1 MGLDMYLYA
10 DRFISEYFN
19 EGDADKIP
27 KVQELFPELKD
38 FEIKNIRAEV
48 AYWRKANA
56 IHRWFVEN
64 VQDGN
69 DDCGTYYVSKEKIQ
83 ELLELVNEVLKN
95 KGKASSALPTASGF
109 FFGSTD
115 IDDYYF
121 EDLKNTKKMLE
132 KVMNLDNSL
141 SLYYNSSW

>member
-10 DRFISEYFN
+10 DRYVSEYFN
-19 EGDADKIP
+19 KDDGEKASKI
-27 KVQELFPELKD
+27 QALFPELKD

-64 VQDGN
+64 IQDGN
-69 DDCGTYYVSKEKIQ
+69 DDCGTYYVSKEKLK
-83 ELLELVNEVLKN
+83 ELLEIVKEVLKN
-95 KGKASSALPTASGF
+95 KGKASSTLPTASGF

-115 IDDYYF
+115 IDEYYF
-121 EDLKNTKKMLE
+121 EDLKNTKNMLE
-132 KVMNLDNSL
+132 KVMGMDDSL
-141 SLYYNSSW
+141 SLYYHSSW